1 MYFKVKL
8 TRRKRKILIAVLISS
23 FISLFTILLWSL
35 NYLDIFEY
43 KSIDLRQ
50 KITRANKKTPEDI
63 VITLIDEASLKAL
76 QSVYGRWPWPRSVH
90 ADLIRFLT
98 ISKAKKIIF
107 DILFTEQMRKE
118 LKYEDEILSEATKE
132 AGNVIYAAQI
142 FEDIVDEFNKNIL
155 DRPMPD
161 FAIKNMALKIDKES
175 WKNVKENNNYYL
187 PYEQLLESS
196 YGLTL

>member
-1 MYFKVKL
+1 MRL
-8 TRRKRKILIAVLISS
+8 TRKKKKILIAVLISS
-23 FISLFTILLWSL
+23 IISLLVSICLIL
-35 NYLDIFEY
+35 NIFKVFEL
-43 KSIDLRQ
+43 KTVDLRQ
-50 KITRANKKTPEDI
+50 NITRSGKKTPKDI
-63 VITLIDEASLKAL
+63 VVILIDESSLKAL
-76 QSVYGRWPWPRSVH
+76 ENVYGRWPWSRRVH

>member
-1 MYFKVKL
+1 MRL
-8 TRRKRKILIAVLISS
+8 TRKKKKILIAVLISS
-23 FISLFTILLWSL
+23 IISLLVSICLIL
-35 NYLDIFEY
+35 NIFKVFEL
-43 KSIDLRQ
+43 KTVDLRQ
-50 KITRANKKTPEDI
+50 NITRSGKKTPKDI
-63 VITLIDEASLKAL
+63 VVILIDESSLKAL
-76 QSVYGRWPWPRSVH
+76 ENVYGRWPWPRSVH